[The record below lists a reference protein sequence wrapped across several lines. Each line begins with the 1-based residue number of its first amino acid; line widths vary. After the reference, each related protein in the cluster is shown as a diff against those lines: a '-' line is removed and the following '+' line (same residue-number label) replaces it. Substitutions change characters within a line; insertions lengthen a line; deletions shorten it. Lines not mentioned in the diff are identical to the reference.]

1 MGISRMKTISKL
13 FFSLFGAMLLGGV
26 IAVLLVGGLEWVNL
40 SVNHQT
46 ERLIGSSITILCV
59 AYIFEQVTS
68 NMKRKS
74 IDTVALR
81 TPVSIVRW
89 IQYFIVVMGMVYV
102 LHYLSIQI
110 IHLIE
115 LVFAKTIE
123 NEDLMKDVPLFI
135 YFICGVIISPAA
147 EEIIFRKILLERL
160 LPYGKTV
167 AIIVSSLFFGMM
179 HGNIE
184 QFLYTFFSGII
195 FANLVIIS
203 GKLSYSIYM
212 HMLVNFFGGIVGES
226 IQGQPL
232 LIVVVVTFFVF
243 GGTLIL
249 ILYGKEMFPRY
260 DEEKYY

>member
-1 MGISRMKTISKL
+1 
-13 FFSLFGAMLLGGV
+13 
-26 IAVLLVGGLEWVNL
+26 
-40 SVNHQT
+40 
-46 ERLIGSSITILCV
+46 
-59 AYIFEQVTS
+59 
-68 NMKRKS
+68 
-74 IDTVALR
+74 
-81 TPVSIVRW
+81 
-89 IQYFIVVMGMVYV
+89 MGMVYV

-115 LVFAKTIE
+115 FAFATTIE
-123 NEDLMKDVPLFI
+123 NKDLMEDVPVSI

-167 AIIVSSLFFGMM
+167 AILVSSLFFGMM

-232 LIVVVVTFFVF
+232 LIMVIVTFFVL
-243 GGTLIL
+243 GGMLIL
-249 ILYGKEMFPRY
+249 ILYRKEMFPRY
-260 DEEKYY
+260 HEENIIKFDVKKEFISIGFIMYTILFLTNCIETISS